1 MIGEELPAP
10 VLAKIKTAMIEA
22 HGLLTLMKPL
32 TGRKGKLTDVETQ
45 LLLET
50 LSGTLTVLR
59 EAESARWRAWEA
71 ARKSQDEKAAMVK
84 VAK

>member
-1 MIGEELPAP
+1 MNEVPTN
-10 VLAKIKTAMIEA
+10 VVAKIKEAMAEA

-32 TGRKGKLTDVETQ
+32 TGRKGKLTSAETE

-59 EAESARWRAWEA
+59 DAESARWRAWEES
-71 ARKSQDEKAAMVK
+71 RKKEASAAMVN

>member
-1 MIGEELPAP
+1 MSGEELPASL
-10 VLAKIKTAMIEA
+10 LAKIKASMIEA

-32 TGRKGKLTDVETQ
+32 TGRKGKLTDANAQ

-59 EAESARWRAWEA
+59 EAESARWRAWEES
-71 ARKSQDEKAAMVK
+71 RKVKDGTVAMVK

>member
-1 MIGEELPAP
+1 MNEVPTN
-10 VLAKIKTAMIEA
+10 VVAKIKEAMAEA

-32 TGRKGKLTDVETQ
+32 TGRKGKLTDAEVQ

-59 EAESARWRAWEA
+59 VAESARWRAWEES
-71 ARKSQDEKAAMVK
+71 RKKDETVAMVK

>member
-1 MIGEELPAP
+1 MNELPAN
-10 VLAKIKTAMIEA
+10 VVAKIKDAMSEA

-32 TGRKGKLTDVETQ
+32 TGRKGKLTDAEVQ

-59 EAESARWRAWEA
+59 DAESARWRALEESRKKEA
-71 ARKSQDEKAAMVK
+71 SAAMAMVK

>member
-1 MIGEELPAP
+1 MNELPTN
-10 VLAKIKTAMIEA
+10 VVAKIKEAMAEA

-32 TGRKGKLTDVETQ
+32 TGRKGKLTDAETQ

-59 EAESARWRAWEA
+59 EAESARWRVWENQ
-71 ARKSQDEKAAMVK
+71 RMKTSMVE